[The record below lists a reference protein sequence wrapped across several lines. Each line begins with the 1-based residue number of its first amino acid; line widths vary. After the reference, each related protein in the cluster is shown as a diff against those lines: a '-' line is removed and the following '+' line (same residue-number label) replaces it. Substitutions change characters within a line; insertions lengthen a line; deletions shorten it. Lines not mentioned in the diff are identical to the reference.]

1 MKNMKRWGVC
11 ALVVCACAI
20 FVACDDDDSWSPASP
35 NPEMSASQGLSSSSS
50 GKGSSSSAVSSS
62 SEKKSSSSVASSS
75 GEKESSSSATSSSG
89 EKESSSSVASSN
101 SESSSSEESSS
112 SIKSFSRCNV
122 ETDVNCIVDE
132 RDGENYRIRT
142 IGTQTWIIDNIRYK
156 MEHSLCGEEKD
167 DEECAKVG
175 DYYYW
180 SDAPKACPEGWRLPS
195 KSEYEILIAFYGDS
209 AVAADSLYSRTGFDS
224 MLRGYVDYNSNSL
237 HDVGFQALF
246 WTATKKDYFYGSL
259 IGIEPKSHQAY
270 MGQMLEHFKIP
281 VRCIR
286 DDGPPPPESSSSAI
300 PWSSSSSIDPDS
312 IGNYFVDPRDGQA
325 YKVVTIGSQTWM
337 AENLRYAAEGNSGC
351 MREYYK
357 KTCASE
363 GVFYAGPVA
372 QTACPE
378 GWHLPSKEE
387 YETLIATVGGASMI
401 AAAHVLKSTSGWDL
415 GFNGTDEYGFRIVP
429 DGFKVPDD
437 SGYDNQG
444 QGEFAFLW
452 TSSVDKNSSPYY
464 MHVSHHNEMDQL
476 FFTSAVSLIANS
488 VRCLKD

>member
-62 SEKKSSSSVASSS
+62 SEKKSSSSV
-75 GEKESSSSATSSSG
+75 T
-89 EKESSSSVASSN
+89 SSN
-101 SESSSSEESSS
+101 SKSSSSEESSS

-156 MEHSLCGEEKD
+156 MKFSYCVYTSKKEM
-167 DEECAKVG
+167 CAQYG

-180 SDAPKACPEGWRLPS
+180 SDAKKACPEGWRLPS

-224 MLRGYVDYNSNSL
+224 MLRGYVDYNSCIL
-237 HDVGFQALF
+237 HDVGDRAVF
-246 WTATKKDYFYGSL
+246 WTDSKVDYNYGSH
-259 IGIEPKSHQAY
+259 ISIDPEYHRAY
-270 MGQMLEHFKIP
+270 MGQRLLHFKIT

-286 DDGPPPPESSSSAI
+286 DDGPPPPESSSSSFL
-300 PWSSSSSIDPDS
+300 WSSSSAINPDS
-312 IGNYFVDPRDGQA
+312 IGNYFVDARDGQT
-325 YKVVTIGSQTWM
+325 YRMVTIGSQTWM

-351 MREYYK
+351 MKEYYK
-357 KTCASE
+357 NVCASQ
-363 GVFYAGPVA
+363 GLFYASSVA

-387 YETLIATVGGASMI
+387 YETLITTVGGASAA
-401 AAAHVLKSTSGWDL
+401 AAAHVLKSTSGWDS
-415 GFNGTDEYGFRIVP
+415 GHNGTDEYGFRIVP
-429 DGFKVPDD
+429 DGFKDPDD

-476 FFTSAVSLIANS
+476 FFTSTVSLIANS

>member
-35 NPEMSASQGLSSSSS
+35 NPEMSASQGSSSSSS
-50 GKGSSSSAVSSS
+50 GKGSSSSAASSS
-62 SEKKSSSSVASSS
+62 SEKKSSSSVASSNS
-75 GEKESSSSATSSSG
+75 EKESSSSATSSSG
-89 EKESSSSVASSN
+89 ERESSSSVASSN

-167 DEECAKVG
+167 DEECAQYG

-180 SDAPKACPEGWRLPS
+180 SDAKKACPEGWRLPS
-195 KSEYEILIAFYGDS
+195 KSEYEVLIDFYGDS
-209 AVAADSLYSRTGFDS
+209 VAAVDSLISKTGFDA
-224 MLRGYVDYNSNSL
+224 MLRGYVDLNISQINDIGWY
-237 HDVGFQALF
+237 AMF
-246 WTATKKDYFYGSL
+246 WTASKEDYFYGSNL
-259 IGIEPKSHQAY
+259 TIAPDSKKVFLG
-270 MGQMLEHFKIP
+270 KILKDIKVP

-286 DDGPPPPESSSSAI
+286 NDGPPLPESSSSV
-300 PWSSSSSIDPDS
+300 PWRSSSSVNPDS
-312 IGNYFVDPRDGQA
+312 IGNYFVDARDGQA

-337 AENLRYAAEGNSGC
+337 AENLRYAAEDHSGC
-351 MREYYK
+351 MKSYNAKFCE
-357 KTCASE
+357 SE
-363 GVFYAGPVA
+363 GLFYAYTVA
-372 QTACPE
+372 LTACPD

-387 YETLIATVGGASMI
+387 YETLITTVGGASAA
-401 AAAHVLKSTSGWDL
+401 AAAHALKSTSDWYEG
-415 GFNGTDEYGFRIVP
+415 NGTDEYGFRIVP
-429 DGFKVPDD
+429 DGYRYLDD
-437 SGYDNQG
+437 FGYDDRAH
-444 QGEFAFLW
+444 GEYAFLW
-452 TSSVDKNSSPYY
+452 TSSVDKNSRPYY
-464 MHVSHHNEMDQL
+464 AIVTYFRELDVFNLVASSSIEDAL
-476 FFTSAVSLIANS
+476 S